1 MDPTLHG
8 TRGCRRLV
16 AEACHSD
23 EPDHLGRAGATRW
36 WRPAFTQTI
45 QQTCVSRT
53 PATVSSTTTAAP
65 CSQGQPAAAHR
76 PPKARQLPA
85 GVPATGERPGHQT
98 GLSSSRGVRLF
109 PRRLA
114 ARASWFGASTPLG
127 VAQSPLR
134 VRARPP
140 SARARCPSRRACKVC
155 LLRPWAGAAQSR
167 AARLNAASDLGSPA
181 RLRPRAPIG
190 RARGRSAAK

>member
-16 AEACHSD
+16 TEAGTGDKPGPPKTGGNGSVAAISLHPTSSKS
-23 EPDHLGRAGATRW
+23 LR
-36 WRPAFTQTI
+36 
-45 QQTCVSRT
+45 QQT
-53 PATVSSTTTAAP
+53 PARLDGTAPAWG
-65 CSQGQPAAAHR
+65 GQPAAAHR
-76 PPKARQLPA
+76 PTQARQLPA
-85 GVPATGERPGHQT
+85 GVPATGERPGRQT

-109 PRRLA
+109 PWRLA
-114 ARASWFGASTPLG
+114 ARASWFGAPTPLG

-140 SARARCPSRRACKVC
+140 SARARRPSRRAWKMC
-155 LLRPWAGAAQSR
+155 LLCPWAGAAQSR

-181 RLRPRAPIG
+181 RLRPKAPLG
-190 RARGRSAAK
+190 RARGRSAAE

>member
-114 ARASWFGASTPLG
+114 ARVVVRGAY
-127 VAQSPLR
+127 PLR
-134 VRARPP
+134 RCPITSLSSSKTTQRTSALPQSSGMQGVPPASLGRRSAIACGPSECCIGSRLAGQAASKGADRARP
-140 SARARCPSRRACKVC
+140 R
-155 LLRPWAGAAQSR
+155 
-167 AARLNAASDLGSPA
+167 
-181 RLRPRAPIG
+181 
-190 RARGRSAAK
+190 